1 MDPKKNKCSIP
12 PEDRDRGRV
21 KTNEGKRKRA
31 AGMVSNST
39 VERDDYVDYLVS
51 SPSPTDADG
60 LLASNLRCRDV
71 TSRFMHILIRSQD
84 TPVVVSRANLAT
96 HLW

>member
-1 MDPKKNKCSIP
+1 MGSKKNKCSIP
-12 PEDRDRGRV
+12 PEASKRGREIA
-21 KTNEGKRKRA
+21 NENKRKRA

-39 VERDDYVDYLVS
+39 VKRDDYVDYLVS

-60 LLASNLRCRDV
+60 LLASNLRSRDV

-96 HLW
+96 RLL